1 MSNVSTKQFVPMNT
15 DYAQLNQ
22 SAVPMNNPRELTSST
37 DSANKFLKDSHPAPK
52 ENNVS
57 VNKESLEKLFAM
69 FEFAVKAMRSM
80 LAGMGGLPKL
90 PGELDAQPPLK
101 PGADSKV
108 VADTGVSDKGTP
120 ETDAKTKTKPGPDA
134 KVTTNTSVPSKLVPE
149 ADTKAKTKPEQ
160 DSKAT
165 TQTSVPP
172 KLVTEGD
179 AKAKTKPEQDSKA
192 TTQTSVLPKL
202 VTEGDAK
209 ANTKPGQ
216 DSKAA
221 TTTSVPL
228 TLLPSSKPE
237 LSPLTRVEQNNKQSS
252 EINLTVQVQGCHCP
266 HTGEKVAPQ
275 PLVTTN
281 VDKQP

>member
-22 SAVPMNNPRELTSST
+22 SSVPMNKPLELTSST

-80 LAGMGGLPKL
+80 LAGMGVLPKL
-90 PGELDAQPPLK
+90 PGELDAQPQLK

-134 KVTTNTSVPSKLVPE
+134 KVTTNTNTSVPSKLVTE
-149 ADTKAKTKPEQ
+149 GDTKASTKPEQ
-160 DSKAT
+160 DSKA
-165 TQTSVPP
+165 
-172 KLVTEGD
+172 
-179 AKAKTKPEQDSKA
+179 
-192 TTQTSVLPKL
+192 
-202 VTEGDAK
+202 
-209 ANTKPGQ
+209 
-216 DSKAA
+216 
-221 TTTSVPL
+221 
-228 TLLPSSKPE
+228 
-237 LSPLTRVEQNNKQSS
+237 
-252 EINLTVQVQGCHCP
+252 
-266 HTGEKVAPQ
+266 
-275 PLVTTN
+275 
-281 VDKQP
+281 

>member
-22 SAVPMNNPRELTSST
+22 SSVPMNKPLELTSST
-37 DSANKFLKDSHPAPK
+37 DSANKFLKDSNPAPK

-80 LAGMGGLPKL
+80 LAGMGVLPKL

-134 KVTTNTSVPSKLVPE
+134 KVTTNTNTSVPPKLVTE
-149 ADTKAKTKPEQ
+149 GDTKANTKPEQ

-179 AKAKTKPEQDSKA
+179 TKASTKPEQDSKA
-192 TTQTSVLPKL
+192 
-202 VTEGDAK
+202 AI
-209 ANTKPGQ
+209 
-216 DSKAA
+216 
-221 TTTSVPL
+221 TTSVPL
-228 TLLPSSKPE
+228 TLLPSSKPQ
-237 LSPLTRVEQNNKQSS
+237 LTRRRLSV
-252 EINLTVQVQGCHCP
+252 
-266 HTGEKVAPQ
+266 
-275 PLVTTN
+275 
-281 VDKQP
+281 